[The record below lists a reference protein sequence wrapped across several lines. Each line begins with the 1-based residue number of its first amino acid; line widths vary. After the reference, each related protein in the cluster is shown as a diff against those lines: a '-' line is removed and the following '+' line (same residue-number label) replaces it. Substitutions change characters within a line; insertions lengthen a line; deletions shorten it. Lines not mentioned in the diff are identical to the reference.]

1 MILSEDWV
9 ERMLLIAEKSPQQ
22 VAGGFFVQGAL
33 VTSKTSGRRAVVA
46 SSGPTWTTL
55 RFRDGATSTQ
65 PTTRVNSNYRLA

>member
-46 SSGPTWTTL
+46 SSNEIWTTL
-55 RFRDGATSTQ
+55 RFREGRTSTQ
-65 PTTRVNSNYRLA
+65 PTARVERNYHD